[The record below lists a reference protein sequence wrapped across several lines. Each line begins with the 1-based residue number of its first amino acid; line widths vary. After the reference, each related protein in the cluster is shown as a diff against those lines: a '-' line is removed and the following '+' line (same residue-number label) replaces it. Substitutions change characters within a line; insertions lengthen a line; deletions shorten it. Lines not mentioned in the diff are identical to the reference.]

1 MKVREVLELLD
12 QAEANVKMAIV
23 AYQARIFESPYTS
36 WEFTQKSLELQDIL
50 DELKTLRKKL
60 ESMNPEEEFKD
71 EGVIKA
77 LVRLKNLRSHAL

>member
-60 ESMNPEEEFKD
+60 ESMDPEEEFKG
-71 EGVIKA
+71 EEVIKA
-77 LVRLKNLRSHAL
+77 LVKLKNLRSHAL

>member
-23 AYQARIFESPYTS
+23 AYQTRIFESPYTS

-60 ESMNPEEEFKD
+60 ESMDPEEEFKG
-71 EGVIKA
+71 EEVIKA
-77 LVRLKNLRSHAL
+77 LVKLKNLRSHAL